1 MNEKNEKKRENSK
14 EKNYIDGE
22 NSCRKLG
29 PQKFS
34 CPHGSTNILLDKI
47 NIGSGNDQIYETSQG
62 PQVNLGLGNYMSYK
76 FDDKMY
82 RLKKHNETV
91 KILITKDELAL
102 KGYNYA
108 RQEILKKSKDD
119 DIYLMILKYAD
130 IVLERII
137 ELSKFPFYKKTFI
150 RKTIQL
156 KIIDLF
162 GGKDYITK
170 EDKFFA
176 LVKKYREYKA
186 LTYEIRCKRQF
197 PDAQYQN
204 RGYYGYTRSTED
216 IRLINHTIEA
226 IEQNVDYLKGYRANP
241 PTKLN
246 KVIII
251 ALKDM
256 GYIIEDLHFSL
267 QSSNM
272 KEQIKLLKKITQR
285 LKTDYFD
292 VIVLEFHKKL
302 ETAVKREIQLIAEH
316 NYISI
321 GLNECGG
328 GQGGLPYI
336 FLLLYD
342 IAGMIAL
349 GVTQKKILKILNKLY
364 SKDFMNFKIGENT
377 LRRRIIEECL
387 NWVNAQKIFLKPVVE
402 VLVLIGFSDK
412 KIYDTL
418 SSPHSKE
425 GWIYRWW
432 KKGDKLDFEFWIDSR
447 ELDIS
452 KESERYFNPEVK
464 LCGIPISKWEEWA
477 IKEIPNSE
485 IVEISGLSFNTI
497 VSVYKHNFGGRNKIL
512 LNYRRDKTIKMRKK
526 GMSLKNIY
534 ISIFKKNYYP
544 SNFRRD
550 FRKWFNGMTPEQIEE
565 KWTPEKG

>member
-1 MNEKNEKKRENSK
+1 MNEKIEKKGVNSK
-14 EKNYIDGE
+14 KKNYLNGE
-22 NSCRKLG
+22 NCCRNPG
-29 PQKFS
+29 PQKIS
-34 CPHGSTNILLDKI
+34 CSNDSTNILLDNI
-47 NIGSGNDQIYETSQG
+47 NIGSGNDQIYDTSQD
-62 PQVNLGLGNYMSYK
+62 PQ
-76 FDDKMY
+76 
-82 RLKKHNETV
+82 
-91 KILITKDELAL
+91 ILITKDELAL
-102 KGYNYA
+102 KGYNYV
-108 RQEILKKSKDD
+108 RQEILRKSKDE

-137 ELSKFPFYKKTFI
+137 ELNKFPFYKKTFI

-170 EDKFFA
+170 EDKFFE

-186 LTYEIRCKRQF
+186 LTYEIRCKKQF
-197 PDAQYQN
+197 PDARFQN
-204 RGYYGYTRSTED
+204 RGYYGYTRSNED

-226 IEQNVDYLKGYRANP
+226 VEQFIHYLKGYRDNP

-246 KVIII
+246 RVIII

-256 GYIIEDLHFSL
+256 GYSIENLHVSF

-272 KEQIKLLKKITQR
+272 KEQFKLLKKIIQR
-285 LKTDYFD
+285 LKRDYFD
-292 VIVLEFHKKL
+292 VIVLEFHKNL
-302 ETAVKREIQLIAEH
+302 ETAIKREIQLITEH
-316 NYISI
+316 NYINI

-336 FLLLYD
+336 FLPLYD

-349 GVTQKKILKILNKLY
+349 GCTQKKIFKILNKLY
-364 SKDFMNFKIGENT
+364 SNDFMNFKIGENT
-377 LRRRIIEECL
+377 LRRRIIEECG
-387 NWVNAQKIFLKPVVE
+387 NWVNAQRLFLKPVVE
-402 VLVLIGFSDK
+402 ALVYISFSDN

-425 GWIYRWW
+425 GWLYRWW
-432 KKGDKLDFEFWIDSR
+432 KKGDKLDIEFWIDSR

-452 KESERYFNPEVK
+452 KESVKLLSPEVK
-464 LCGIPISKWEEWA
+464 FCGIPISKWEEWA
-477 IKEIPNSE
+477 IKEIPNNK
-485 IVEISGLSFNTI
+485 IAEISGLSFNTI

-512 LNYRRDKTIKMRKK
+512 LNYRREKTITMRKT

-534 ISIFKKNYYP
+534 TSIFKKPYYP

-550 FRKWFNGMTPEQIEE
+550 FKSWFNGMTPEQIEE
-565 KWTPEKG
+565 KWSPEEG

>member
-1 MNEKNEKKRENSK
+1 M
-14 EKNYIDGE
+14 
-22 NSCRKLG
+22 
-29 PQKFS
+29 
-34 CPHGSTNILLDKI
+34 
-47 NIGSGNDQIYETSQG
+47 
-62 PQVNLGLGNYMSYK
+62 
-76 FDDKMY
+76 
-82 RLKKHNETV
+82 
-91 KILITKDELAL
+91 
-102 KGYNYA
+102 
-108 RQEILKKSKDD
+108 RQEILRKSKDD

-130 IVLERII
+130 IVLECII
-137 ELSKFPFYKKTFI
+137 ELIKFPFYKKTFI
-150 RKTIQL
+150 RKTKQL

-170 EDKFFA
+170 EDKFFE

-186 LTYEIRCKRQF
+186 LTYEIRCKKQF
-197 PDAQYQN
+197 PDVRYQN

-226 IEQNVDYLKGYRANP
+226 VEQYIDYLKGYRDNP

-246 KVIII
+246 RVIII

-256 GYIIEDLHFSL
+256 GYGIEDLHLSL

-272 KEQIKLLKKITQR
+272 KEQFKLLKKITQR
-285 LKTDYFD
+285 LKTDYLD
-292 VIVLEFHKKL
+292 VIVLEFHNNL

-336 FLLLYD
+336 FLPLYD

-349 GVTQKKILKILNKLY
+349 GYTQKKIFEILNKLY
-364 SKDFMNFKIGENT
+364 SNDFMNFRIGENT
-377 LRRRIIEECL
+377 LRRRMIEECG
-387 NWVNAQKIFLKPVVE
+387 NWVNAQRLFLKPVVE
-402 VLVLIGFSDK
+402 ALVYIGFSDK

-425 GWIYRWW
+425 GWIYKWW

-452 KESERYFNPEVK
+452 RESAKFLSLEVK
-464 LCGIPISKWEEWA
+464 FCGIPISKWEEWA
-477 IKEIPNSE
+477 IKEIPNNK

-512 LNYRRDKTIKMRKK
+512 LNYRRNKAIIMRKK

-534 ISIFKKNYYP
+534 TSFFKKTYYP

-550 FRKWFNGMTPEQIEE
+550 FKSWFNGMTPEEIEE
-565 KWTPEKG
+565 AWSPDKD